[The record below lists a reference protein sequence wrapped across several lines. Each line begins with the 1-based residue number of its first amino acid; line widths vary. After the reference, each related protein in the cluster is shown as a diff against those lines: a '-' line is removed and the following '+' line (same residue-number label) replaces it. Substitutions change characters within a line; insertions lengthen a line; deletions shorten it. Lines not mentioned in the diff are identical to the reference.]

1 MGYKNL
7 STAKDFARMYFHDA
21 KIYKTSGGKYEVFP
35 ASSRKPYKSYKL
47 IERITEEKWKW
58 KKTYIGMK

>member
-47 IERITEEKWKW
+47 IERITEEK
-58 KKTYIGMK
+58 